1 MKTSFGTIK
10 YRRGFSLAE
19 VMMAVVIG
27 SMVMVTMLM
36 VYSRV
41 QASSSAIGR
50 NLDRSQLPSEVLQL
64 IAEDLDPIMSSG
76 VDTKIIIGNKVINGY
91 PSARLQIRKTIRD
104 AKNASKEFE
113 TIVWQ
118 SSYDYE
124 SDSNGLVLYR
134 MHTGMV
140 QEDKLLDEQ
149 REDVESLYPFI
160 PICKGVTYFSIQV
173 PRGENFVDK
182 WPGLKLPPGVVV
194 SISFAEPSETGEGT
208 VEVLDQDKF
217 TRTIAVNRNKKMNFV
232 ITKPKIEEEIATE
245 EEPADAN
252 DVSVDKEGTT
262 DKTTKPVPDIKS
274 PGKDIKLP
282 GKNVKSPNRNRR

>member
-1 MKTSFGTIK
+1 MKISFGTIK

-19 VMMAVVIG
+19 LMMAVVIG
-27 SMVMVTMLM
+27 SMVMVTMLT

-41 QASSSAIGR
+41 QATSSAIGR

-76 VDTKIIIGNKVINGY
+76 VDTRIIIENKVINGY
-91 PSARLQIRKTIRD
+91 PSARLQIRKTIMD
-104 AKNASKEFE
+104 AKNTSKEFE

-149 REDVESLYPFI
+149 RQDVESLYPFI

-173 PRGENFVDK
+173 PQGDNLVGK
-182 WPGLKLPPGVVV
+182 WPGRKMPPGVLV
-194 SISFAEPSETGEGT
+194 SISFTEPSETGEGT

-232 ITKPKIEEEIATE
+232 ITKPKIEEETATE
-245 EEPADAN
+245 EEPADEN
-252 DVSVDKEGTT
+252 DVSVDEEGTT
-262 DKTTKPVPDIKS
+262 DETTKPVPDTKPPS
-274 PGKDIKLP
+274 
-282 GKNVKSPNRNRR
+282 KNIRLPNRDRR